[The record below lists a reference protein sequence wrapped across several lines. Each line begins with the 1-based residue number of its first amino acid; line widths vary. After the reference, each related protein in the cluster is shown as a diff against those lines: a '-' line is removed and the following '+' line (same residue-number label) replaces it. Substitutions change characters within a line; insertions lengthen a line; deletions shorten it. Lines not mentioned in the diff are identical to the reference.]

1 MNYAQF
7 AYRQLVDAE
16 LFALLLTTD
25 HPAVQAAIKAELD
38 RRIEASGWTGEE
50 AQAEECKKKTTTN
63 KVGIPYKGDGQHEP
77 ARNHQES
84 GR

>member
-25 HPAVQAAIKAELD
+25 HPTVQAAIQGELD
-38 RRIEASGWTGEE
+38 RRIKASGWTGEE
-50 AQAEECKKKTTTN
+50 AQAEEQTATTTD
-63 KVGIPYKGDGQHEP
+63 KGGIPYRGDGQHEP
-77 ARNHQES
+77 ARNNQES
-84 GR
+84 SR